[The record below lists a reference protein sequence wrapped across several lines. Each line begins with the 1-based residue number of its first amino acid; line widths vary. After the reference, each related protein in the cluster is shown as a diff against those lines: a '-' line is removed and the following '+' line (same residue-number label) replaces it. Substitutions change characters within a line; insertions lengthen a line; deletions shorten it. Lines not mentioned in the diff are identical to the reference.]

1 MSYLHNIGAYFL
13 MIAEMFRKPT
23 KWSVMRRLI
32 LKDIDDLII
41 GSLGIVA
48 FISFF
53 VGGVVTIQ
61 TALNIDNPLI
71 PKYLIG
77 FATRQSIILE
87 FAPTFISI
95 IMAGK
100 VGSFITSSIG
110 TMRVTEQIDAL
121 EVMGI
126 NSLNYL
132 VFPKFIALMLYPF
145 VISIAMFLGILGGM
159 AAVIFGGFGSLEDF
173 ITGIQMD
180 FIPFHIIYAFIK
192 TFVFAFVLAT
202 VPSFYGYY
210 MKGGALE
217 VGKASTTSFVWT
229 SVVII
234 LLNYILTQL
243 LLTQ

>member
-1 MSYLHNIGAYFL
+1 MSYLHNIGVYFL

-61 TALNIDNPLI
+61 TALNISNPLI

-159 AAVIFGGFGSLEDF
+159 AAVVFGGFGTLEDF
-173 ITGIQMD
+173 ITGIQID
-180 FIPFHIIYAFIK
+180 FIPFHIVYAFIK
-192 TFVFAFVLAT
+192 TFVFAFILAT
-202 VPSFYGYY
+202 IPSYFGFYL
-210 MKGGALE
+210 KGGALE

-229 SVVII
+229 SVAII
-234 LLNYILTQL
+234 LINYILTQL
-243 LLTQ
+243 LLS